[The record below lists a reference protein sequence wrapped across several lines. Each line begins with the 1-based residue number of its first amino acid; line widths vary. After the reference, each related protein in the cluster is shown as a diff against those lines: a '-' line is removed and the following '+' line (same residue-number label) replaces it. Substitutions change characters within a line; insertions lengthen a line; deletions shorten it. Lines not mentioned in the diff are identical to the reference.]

1 MDPALAAHAALWRL
15 KNWEAEWA
23 RVHAGVDAALE
34 QYRRLREDR
43 ERLLVELETLAAS
56 AATAHAPAPA
66 AATDKASSAAG
77 GVAADS
83 AQTDADEKPKQART
97 KKQDL

>member
-56 AATAHAPAPA
+56 AATEK
-66 AATDKASSAAG
+66 ATSAGG

-83 AQTDADEKPKQART
+83 AQTDADEKPKQVRT

>member
-1 MDPALAAHAALWRL
+1 MAAHAALWRL

-43 ERLLVELETLAAS
+43 ERLLGELETLAAS
-56 AATAHAPAPA
+56 AATEKAASAGGGGA
-66 AATDKASSAAG
+66 AASARA
-77 GVAADS
+77 AAD
-83 AQTDADEKPKQART
+83 KQPMHAT
-97 KKQDL
+97 AKKQDL